1 MVDPNTLSCK
11 PNGNVFG
18 TSSTPL
24 LVHRVD
30 NGPITEDQIIKINV
44 SGFVYETL
52 ESTVNKFPDT
62 LLGSK
67 ILRNRYYVESRGTYF
82 FDRSRTAFEAIL
94 SYYQTGGVLIRP
106 QTIPMKLFAKEVLFY
121 QLGEEVFLQLQR
133 NEGFIQDTKVEL
145 PDNKYQRK
153 VWELFE
159 CPDSSMA
166 ARLLAIWSVI
176 VIVISITIFCIET
189 LPDIK
194 RQSGGGDQQ
203 PWVTFEIF
211 CISWF
216 TFEYVGRLL
225 ASPNKIRFVRS
236 FLNLIDLAA
245 ILPYFITLPM
255 DSTKAAPLSVLRVI
269 RLVRVFRIFKL
280 SRHSTGLRILGYTL
294 RESSR
299 ELGMLM
305 FFLLLGII
313 LFSSGVY
320 YAEVGENESN
330 FASIP
335 DTFWYSLVTMTT
347 VGYGDKVPKT
357 PTGKLIGSLC
367 AIVGV
372 LTIALPVPVIVS
384 NFEFFYKR
392 DRVTYEELC
401 TSLKEE
407 EKNTHI
413 SLEEYPWL
421 GATNVWNEMKKQVL
435 N

>member
-1 MVDPNTLSCK
+1 MDPNPGSCK
-11 PNGNVFG
+11 SNGSVLG
-18 TSSTPL
+18 LSSNSPG
-24 LVHRVD
+24 VRIVE
-30 NGPITEDQIIKINV
+30 NSPITEDQIIKINV
-44 SGFVYETL
+44 SGFVFETL
-52 ESTVNKFPDT
+52 EATVNKFPDT

-67 ILRNRYYVESRGTYF
+67 KLRDRYYVESRGTYF

-106 QTIPMKLFAKEVLFY
+106 QTIPMKLFAKEILFY
-121 QLGEEVFLQLQR
+121 QLGEEVFWELQR
-133 NEGFIQDTKVEL
+133 SEGFIEEAKLEL
-145 PDNKYQRK
+145 PKNKYQRK

-159 CPDSSMA
+159 CPDSSLF
-166 ARLLAIWSVI
+166 ARLLAVWSVV

-189 LPDIK
+189 LPSIK
-194 RQSGGGDQQ
+194 KLTGDGNEQ
-203 PWVTFEIF
+203 PWITFEIF

-216 TFEYVGRLL
+216 TLEYVGRLL
-225 ASPNKIRFVRS
+225 ASPNKLRFVRS
-236 FLNLIDLAA
+236 FLNIIDLAA

-305 FFLLLGII
+305 FFVILGII

-320 YAEVGENESN
+320 YAEVGVNEDN
-330 FASIP
+330 FPSIP

-392 DRVTYEELC
+392 DRFTYEELC
-401 TSLKEE
+401 NSLKEE
-407 EKNTHI
+407 ENSNACMK
-413 SLEEYPWL
+413 EYPWL
-421 GATNVWNEMKKQVL
+421 RETNV
-435 N
+435 

>member
-1 MVDPNTLSCK
+1 MADESLTNCK
-11 PNGNVFG
+11 RNG
-18 TSSTPL
+18 STKRNKTGA
-24 LVHRVD
+24 VSERKHED
-30 NGPITEDQIIKINV
+30 CPITDEQIIKINV

-52 ESTVNKFPDT
+52 ESTVARFPDT
-62 LLGSK
+62 LLGNRK
-67 ILRNRYYVESRGTYF
+67 LRSRYYVESRGTYF

-106 QTIPMKLFAKEVLFY
+106 PTIPMKLFAKEVLFY
-121 QLGEEVFLQLQR
+121 QLGADVFLQLQR
-133 NEGFIQDTKVEL
+133 DEGFLPDAQMEL
-145 PDNKYQRK
+145 PKNKYQRK

-159 CPDSSMA
+159 CPDSSLA
-166 ARLLAIWSVI
+166 ARLLAVWSVI

-194 RQSGGGDQQ
+194 KHSGDGNQQ
-203 PWVTFEIF
+203 PWVTFEIV

-216 TFEYVGRLL
+216 TLEYVGRLL
-225 ASPNKIRFVRS
+225 ASPNKLRFVRS
-236 FLNLIDLAA
+236 FLNIIDLAA

-320 YAEVGENESN
+320 YAEVDENEAN
-330 FASIP
+330 FPSIP

-392 DRVTYEELC
+392 DRFTYDELC
-401 TSLKEE
+401 SNLKDDEM
-407 EKNTHI
+407 HQGRGR
-413 SLEEYPWL
+413 EYDCL
-421 GATNVWNEMKKQVL
+421 RESNV
-435 N
+435 

>member
-1 MVDPNTLSCK
+1 MESTPILSCK
-11 PNGNVFG
+11 MNGINSEPKIENEVA
-18 TSSTPL
+18 SSQ
-24 LVHRVD
+24 
-30 NGPITEDQIIKINV
+30 ITDEQIIKINV

-52 ESTVNKFPDT
+52 EATITKFPNT
-62 LLGSK
+62 LLGNEK
-67 ILRNRYYVESRGTYF
+67 LRKRYFVESRGTYF

-94 SYYQTGGVLIRP
+94 AYYQTGGVLIRP
-106 QTIPMKLFAKEVLFY
+106 PTIPMKLFAKEVLFY
-121 QLGEEVFLQLQR
+121 QLGEEVFLQLQKD
-133 NEGFIQDTKVEL
+133 EGFIQDTQLEMPK
-145 PDNKYQRK
+145 NRYQRA

-159 CPDSSMA
+159 CPDSSLA
-166 ARLLAIWSVI
+166 ARLLAVWSVI
-176 VIVISITIFCIET
+176 VIVVSITIFCIET
-189 LPDIK
+189 LPGIK
-194 RQSGGGDQQ
+194 KQQGGDKGEQQ
-203 PWVTFEIF
+203 PWVTFEIV

-216 TFEYVGRLL
+216 TIEYVGRLL
-225 ASPNKIRFVRS
+225 ASPSKLRFARS
-236 FLNLIDLAA
+236 FLNIIDLAA

-255 DSTKAAPLSVLRVI
+255 DSAKAAPLSVLRVI

-305 FFLLLGII
+305 FFLVLGII
-313 LFSSGVY
+313 LFSSGIY
-320 YAEVGENESN
+320 YAEFADNEEN
-330 FASIP
+330 FPSIP

-392 DRVTYEELC
+392 DRFTYQELC
-401 TSLKEE
+401 LSLDEE
-407 EKNTHI
+407 EKVNNTNYKRY
-413 SLEEYPWL
+413 EYL
-421 GATNVWNEMKKQVL
+421 KETNV
-435 N
+435 

>member
-1 MVDPNTLSCK
+1 MIGCK
-11 PNGNVFG
+11 ANGSVHG
-18 TSSTPL
+18 TSTTSL
-24 LVHRVD
+24 SVSKHD
-30 NGPITEDQIIKINV
+30 NGPITDEQIIKINV

-52 ESTVNKFPDT
+52 ESTVKRFPGT
-62 LLGSK
+62 LLGNEK
-67 ILRNRYYVESRGTYF
+67 LRNRYYVESRGTYF

-106 QTIPMKLFAKEVLFY
+106 PTIPMKLFAKEVLFY
-121 QLGEEVFLQLQR
+121 QLGEEVFWQLQK
-133 NEGFIQDTKVEL
+133 NEGFIQDTEKEL
-145 PDNKYQRK
+145 PKNKYQRM
-153 VWELFE
+153 VWEFFE
-159 CPDSSMA
+159 CPDSSPA
-166 ARLLAIWSVI
+166 ARLLAVWSVI
-176 VIVISITIFCIET
+176 VIVVSITIFCIET

-194 RQSGGGDQQ
+194 KHSGGGEQQ
-203 PWVTFEIF
+203 PWVSFEIV

-216 TFEYVGRLL
+216 TLEYVGRLL
-225 ASPNKIRFVRS
+225 ASPNKIRFIRS
-236 FLNLIDLAA
+236 FLNIIDLAA

-313 LFSSGVY
+313 LFSSGIY
-320 YAEVGENESN
+320 YAEVGENEAN
-330 FASIP
+330 FPSIP

-392 DRVTYEELC
+392 DRFTYEELC
-401 TSLKEE
+401 TSLKDEE
-407 EKNTHI
+407 QNTHGRYK
-413 SLEEYPWL
+413 EYACL
-421 GATNVWNEMKKQVL
+421 RETNV
-435 N
+435 

>member
-1 MVDPNTLSCK
+1 MVDQKTRSCE
-11 PNGNVFG
+11 PNGSVFEMPSI
-18 TSSTPL
+18 SSLTNKTESGL
-24 LVHRVD
+24 
-30 NGPITEDQIIKINV
+30 ITEDQIIKINV

-52 ESTVNKFPDT
+52 ESTVDKFPNT
-62 LLGSK
+62 LLGNK
-67 ILRNRYYVESRGTYF
+67 ILRDRYYVESRGTYF

-121 QLGEEVFLQLQR
+121 QLGEDVFWELQR
-133 NEGFIQDTKVEL
+133 NEGFIQDTKLEL
-145 PDNKYQRK
+145 PRNKYQRK

-159 CPDSSMA
+159 CPDSSLA
-166 ARLLAIWSVI
+166 ARLLAVWSVV

-189 LPDIK
+189 LPGIK
-194 RQSGGGDQQ
+194 KQTGDGNEQ

-216 TFEYVGRLL
+216 TLEYVGRLL

-236 FLNLIDLAA
+236 FLNIIDLAA

-320 YAEVGENESN
+320 YAEVGVNEEN
-330 FASIP
+330 FPSIP

-372 LTIALPVPVIVS
+372 LMIALPVPVIVS

-392 DRVTYEELC
+392 DRFTYEELC
-401 TSLKEE
+401 ACVKED
-407 EKNTHI
+407 EKDAHI
-413 SLEEYPWL
+413 SLQEYPL
-421 GATNVWNEMKKQVL
+421 LRATNV
-435 N
+435 